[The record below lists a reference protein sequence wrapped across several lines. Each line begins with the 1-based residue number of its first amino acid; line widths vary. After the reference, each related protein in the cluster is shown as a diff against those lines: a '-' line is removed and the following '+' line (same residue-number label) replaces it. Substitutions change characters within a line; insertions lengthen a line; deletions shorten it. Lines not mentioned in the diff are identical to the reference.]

1 MALKLKRIIS
11 ILLVL
16 LCVLNLFSCQDNTKE
31 EEKMIKKY
39 MKRQKIL
46 PFYWGSGFR
55 LCTD

>member
-31 EEKMIKKY
+31 EEKMIKKN
-39 MKRQKIL
+39 I
-46 PFYWGSGFR
+46 
-55 LCTD
+55 